1 MGADGSEPTVA
12 LLETSFVNKD
22 RDGRVNASGR
32 LILVSERKDRMLPR
46 KTTLALER
54 LLVTLY
60 RSLPMYL
67 TDAVPWTRQGD
78 ERAVEVLRYIVADQ
92 KGACARIA
100 GYLQSHHVPLN
111 TGNYPMSFTDM
122 NDLSLGFLVSQL
134 AEWQRADIAT
144 IEGLIADLSSDP
156 RALALAEEALGGARA
171 HLEALQE
178 LHSRVVGPAGAPAAT

>member
-1 MGADGSEPTVA
+1 
-12 LLETSFVNKD
+12 
-22 RDGRVNASGR
+22 
-32 LILVSERKDRMLPR
+32 MLPR
-46 KTTLALER
+46 KTVAALER

-92 KGACARIA
+92 KGSCARIA

-111 TGNYPMSFTDM
+111 TGHYPMSFTDT
-122 NDLSLGFLVSQL
+122 NDLSLAFLVSLLTDSQK
-134 AEWQRADIAT
+134 ADIAT
-144 IEGLIADLSSDP
+144 MERLILDVNSDP
-156 RALALAEEALGGARA
+156 RGLALAEESLGGARA

-178 LHSRVVGPAGAPAAT
+178 LQNRVASQANVPAAG